1 MISTIT
7 APAHTVTPAAP
18 RESARRSLLAGGA
31 TIGTI
36 HEAGTS
42 FSKGQERR
50 SRAMISPAS
59 RLSTAA
65 PSSLRITRAYGQPSS
80 ARQSCN
86 PSGNVRREELGR
98 AYQPRRLC
106 TWRRR
111 WLAGGSEP
119 TQDRLARAA
128 RGHRLTLVVVAWLA
142 R

>member
-80 ARQSCN
+80 MRQSCN
-86 PSGNVRREELGR
+86 PSGNVRREALGR
-98 AYQPRRLC
+98 AYQP
-106 TWRRR
+106 
-111 WLAGGSEP
+111 
-119 TQDRLARAA
+119 DDYA
-128 RGHRLTLVVVAWLA
+128 RGGDDGWQEVPNQRKIGWHAPRGGIA
-142 R
+142 